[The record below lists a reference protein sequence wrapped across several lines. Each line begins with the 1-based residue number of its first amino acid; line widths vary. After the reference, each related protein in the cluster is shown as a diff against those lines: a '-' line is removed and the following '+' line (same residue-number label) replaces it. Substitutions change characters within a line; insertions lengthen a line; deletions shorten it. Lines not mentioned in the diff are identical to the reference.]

1 MPVFWL
7 VPEIVSEFFFCGRRS
22 TLRIVPVCTCDY
34 DCKDYVN
41 FEEDQFESDI
51 EIDRVPLIII
61 DNDPNKIFKG
71 KAAFD
76 KVDEI
81 KNSIAPPKKIKNSL
95 GYGNKSVTFM
105 PEDSSENKK
114 KIDLDAKF

>member
-1 MPVFWL
+1 MS
-7 VPEIVSEFFFCGRRS
+7 IS
-22 TLRIVPVCTCDY
+22 TITVVYHPKCAASINFLIKTKELSLQV
-34 DCKDYVN
+34 DYVN

>member
-1 MPVFWL
+1 MSISSITVVYHPKCAASINFLIKTKELSLHV
-7 VPEIVSEFFFCGRRS
+7 
-22 TLRIVPVCTCDY
+22 
-34 DCKDYVN
+34 DYVN

-81 KNSIAPPKKIKNSL
+81 KNSIAPPKKIKNNL

>member
-1 MPVFWL
+1 MS
-7 VPEIVSEFFFCGRRS
+7 IS
-22 TLRIVPVCTCDY
+22 TITVVYHPKCAASINFLIKTKELSLQV
-34 DCKDYVN
+34 DYVN

-81 KNSIAPPKKIKNSL
+81 KNSIAPPKKIKNNL